1 LCSDRKQ
8 CRFTHVAVIG
18 PGAIGCVFAVRLALA
33 GGGPRVTLVDH
44 CAGRAERLSARPLVL
59 HTPEGD
65 LSARLPVR
73 TALDEPPDLVILAT
87 KAYAARSAARTVA
100 AWMGRAPILT
110 IQNGLGARD
119 EVAEAAPASTVIT
132 GVIYQ
137 AANVVGEGEVHHV
150 ANQQTLI
157 GYPGRPP
164 DDLARAVAALLD
176 AAGLPAGTEADMTP
190 VVWGKLLINAALNP
204 VAALAG
210 VRNGEVASRPAL
222 WALAE
227 AIAEEGAAA
236 ARAEGVR
243 LPYTSA
249 VEATLETARATAENR
264 CSMLQD
270 LEAGRRTEIDYLNGA
285 IVRTAEAHGIAAPAN
300 RAATMLVRQVSATEE
315 EHHK

>member
-1 LCSDRKQ
+1 LGSDRKQ
-8 CRFTHVAVIG
+8 RGFAHVAVIG

-33 GGGPRVTLVDH
+33 EGGPRVTLVDH
-44 CAGRAERLSARPLVL
+44 RAGRAERLSARSLVL
-59 HTPEGD
+59 HAPEGD
-65 LSARLPVR
+65 LSACLPVR

-87 KAYAARSAARTVA
+87 KAYAVRSAARAAA

-119 EVAEAAPASTVIT
+119 ETAEAAPASTVIT

-137 AANVVGEGEVHHV
+137 AANVVSEGEVNHV
-150 ANQQTLI
+150 ANQQALI

-164 DDLARAVAALLD
+164 DDLAKAVAALLD
-176 AAGLPAGTEADMTP
+176 AAGLPARTEADMTP
-190 VVWGKLLINAALNP
+190 VVWGKLLINAALNS

-222 WALAE
+222 RALAE

-249 VEATLETARATAENR
+249 AEATFETARMTAENR

-270 LEAGRRTEIDYLNGA
+270 LEAGRRTEIDYLNGV
-285 IVRTAEAHGIAAPAN
+285 IVRAAEAHGIAAPAN
-300 RAATMLVRQVSATEE
+300 RAAVTLIRQASDAEE
-315 EHHK
+315 ERHE